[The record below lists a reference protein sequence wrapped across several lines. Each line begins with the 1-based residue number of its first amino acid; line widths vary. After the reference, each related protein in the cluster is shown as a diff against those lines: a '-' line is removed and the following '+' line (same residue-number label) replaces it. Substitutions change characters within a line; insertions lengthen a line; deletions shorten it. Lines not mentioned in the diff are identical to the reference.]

1 MVFFNMFDWFNTK
14 LNEHIPAMMHTNYEK
29 FCPMVVLILDFR
41 STKNNITDVMVFQWY
56 FMYGEEVALSYWSTQ
71 KTFYLNKRQRISKGQ
86 SQKDNPEKLAL
97 NTRRRKTKQK
107 HNTSWYVLHTTIHKQ
122 TQKGNS
128 HMKKCLNYFASNL
141 LVIYITIKDTTGTS
155 ISIFPLWTFHLYVA
169 TFQQHLHVEYIYIY
183 LLISL
188 IDGCY

>member
-1 MVFFNMFDWFNTK
+1 MERK
-14 LNEHIPAMMHTNYEK
+14 E
-29 FCPMVVLILDFR
+29 VV
-41 STKNNITDVMVFQWY
+41 
-56 FMYGEEVALSYWSTQ
+56 LSYWSTQ
-71 KTFYLNKRQRISKGQ
+71 KTFYLNKRLKIPKGQ
-86 SQKDNPEKLAL
+86 SQKDNPEKMAL
-97 NTRRRKTKQK
+97 YIGHTRRRKTKQK
-107 HNTSWYVLHTTIHKQ
+107 HNTSWYVLHTTMHKQ

-141 LVIYITIKDTTGTS
+141 LVIYITIKDT
-155 ISIFPLWTFHLYVA
+155 ISILPLWTFHLYVA